1 MPTNYSIHI
10 KAIFKGLNG
19 SCGYQTHT
27 EYKLSLRHESG
38 SNIKIVRVK
47 DGFADGGEC
56 EYESMLTF
64 LDNWDCI
71 RAK

>member
-38 SNIKIVRVK
+38 SPIKIQLTDNDLLKGVGK
-47 DGFADGGEC
+47 C
-56 EYESMLTF
+56 EYESMLSF
-64 LDNWDCI
+64 LENWDCI
-71 RAK
+71 RH